1 MPHPSV
7 ACPDGLDPAEL
18 SRAIHRAHERYLRTG
33 TPGDDVRPVVRD
45 SWRRSVLAGVDPWHA
60 RPPVELVD
68 AELDDYRTQHL
79 MAHTVPVIRH
89 LLLSDVMADGLIVAI
104 GDAEGRLLWVEGDK
118 GLRSRAAGD
127 MRFVEGANWSERHAG
142 TNALGTA
149 VATDESVQIFTSEHF
164 RYAVHQWSCS
174 AAPVHDPAGALV
186 GFVNVT
192 GHRSAAS
199 PQMLMVV
206 RAAAVAAEA
215 ELRLAAHGRAEAA
228 PLLKVLGRD
237 NAVLVLPSMR
247 EIRLS
252 PRHSE
257 LLLILALHPEGL
269 TADELAVRLF
279 TRDCSPVTVRAE
291 MTRLRRILGE
301 NMLVSRPYR
310 LTSMVETDV
319 GRMQNLLER
328 GAHRRAL
335 AMYRGPVLPRSEAP
349 DIAVLR
355 ETVRSSLRDA
365 LIRHANLDVL
375 FAYAQS
381 PDGRYDLEA
390 WQACRDRLPFGSPKR
405 TQVES
410 HLRFLQR
417 ELR

>member
-1 MPHPSV
+1 
-7 ACPDGLDPAEL
+7 
-18 SRAIHRAHERYLRTG
+18 
-33 TPGDDVRPVVRD
+33 
-45 SWRRSVLAGVDPWHA
+45 
-60 RPPVELVD
+60 
-68 AELDDYRTQHL
+68 
-79 MAHTVPVIRH
+79 
-89 LLLSDVMADGLIVAI
+89 
-104 GDAEGRLLWVEGDK
+104 
-118 GLRSRAAGD
+118 
-127 MRFVEGANWSERHAG
+127 
-142 TNALGTA
+142 
-149 VATDESVQIFTSEHF
+149 
-164 RYAVHQWSCS
+164 WSCT
-174 AAPVHDPAGALV
+174 AAPVHDPSGALV

-199 PQMLMVV
+199 PEMLMVI

-215 ELRLAAHGRAEAA
+215 ELRLADRGRIDEV
-228 PLLKVLGRD
+228 PFLEVLGR
-237 NAVLVLPSMR
+237 NHGRLLLPPGR

-279 TRDCSPVTVRAE
+279 ARDCSSVTVRAE
-291 MTRLRRILGE
+291 MSRLRRIMGE
-301 NMLVSRPYR
+301 GMLDSRPYR
-310 LTSMVETDV
+310 LTTPMETDV

-349 DIAVLR
+349 DIVLLR
-355 ETVRSSLRDA
+355 ETARSSLRDA

-375 FAYAQS
+375 LAYAQS
-381 PDGRYDLEA
+381 ADGKYDLEA

-410 HLRFLQR
+410 HLRFL
-417 ELR
+417 